1 LVIDGDA
8 AEADTP
14 EAAPPRSGFFS
25 SRLFAFV
32 RVGASLAIVAGL
44 IFKLSPRELANTF
57 RDADPWLF
65 VSAFA
70 LMVAVQALVVLK
82 WLTLLRARGVAAHQ
96 LQVARAYC
104 MGNLLSTV
112 LPTAVGGDVYRVYRI
127 QRESSARATDVTMTV
142 LYERATGYAAM
153 SCFGALG
160 AAFHFGSLM
169 IGLLAL
175 AGGTA
180 AALLLSLLLPRLP
193 LPALPA
199 DHFLRNLI
207 SHRRELLVVYRMFAF
222 SLLIQALYI
231 STIALTGR
239 AFGAHLSWWY
249 WAFTTW
255 LVAVALLLP
264 ITLGGLGVRESSFS
278 GLVRRGGGTAAH
290 GAATGFAL
298 GILLVV
304 VNAFLLLLIEI
315 AERLGLVPELPV
327 RTTDATRGTEA
338 IPASRG

>member
-1 LVIDGDA
+1 MVIDADA
-8 AEADTP
+8 AEP
-14 EAAPPRSGFFS
+14 EIQDEAPPRGGFFS
-25 SRLFAFV
+25 GRLFAIV
-32 RVGASLAIVAGL
+32 RVLASLAIVAGL
-44 IFKLSPRELANTF
+44 IFKLSLEELADTF

-70 LMVAVQALVVLK
+70 LMLAVQALVILK
-82 WLTLLRARGVAAHQ
+82 WLTLLRARGVHAHQ

-127 QRESSARATDVTMTV
+127 QRESSARAADVTMTV

-160 AAFHFGSLM
+160 VAFHFGSFA

-175 AGGTA
+175 AGGA
-180 AALLLSLLLPRLP
+180 VMAGLLALLLPRLP

-199 DHFLRNLI
+199 DHILRNLL

-222 SLLIQALYI
+222 SLAIQALYI
-231 STIALTGR
+231 STIAITGR

-255 LVAVALLLP
+255 VVAVALLLP
-264 ITLGGLGVRESSFS
+264 VTLGGLGVRESSFS
-278 GLVRRGGGTAAH
+278 GLVRRGGGTAAQ

-298 GILLVV
+298 GILLIA
-304 VNAFLLLLIEI
+304 VNGLGLLLIEI
-315 AERLGLVPELPV
+315 AERIGLAPEQRTLAQQPV
-327 RTTDATRGTEA
+327 AEA
-338 IPASRG
+338 EPVSARPA

>member
-1 LVIDGDA
+1 M
-8 AEADTP
+8 
-14 EAAPPRSGFFS
+14 S
-25 SRLFAFV
+25 SRLFAV
-32 RVGASLAIVAGL
+32 IRVLASLAIVAGL
-44 IFKLSPRELANTF
+44 VFKLSLEELVDTF
-57 RDADPWLF
+57 RDADPWLIF
-65 VSAFA
+65 AAFA
-70 LMVAVQALVVLK
+70 LMVAVQALVIVK
-82 WLTLLRARGVAAHQ
+82 WMTLLRARGVVAHQ

-127 QRESSARATDVTMTV
+127 QRESSARAADVTMTV

-160 AAFHFGSLM
+160 AAFHYGSLV

-180 AALLLSLLLPRLP
+180 IAAALALLLPRLP
-193 LPALPA
+193 LPTLSP
-199 DHFLRNLI
+199 DHFLRNLLAN
-207 SHRRELLVVYRMFAF
+207 RRELVVVYQMFAF
-222 SLLIQALYI
+222 SLVIQALYI

-255 LVAVALLLP
+255 IVAVALLLP
-264 ITLGGLGVRESSFS
+264 VTLGGLGVRESTFS
-278 GLVRRGGGTAAH
+278 GMVRRGGGTAAQ

-298 GILLVV
+298 GILVIA
-304 VNAFLLLLIEI
+304 VNGFGLLLIEV
-315 AERLGLVPELPV
+315 ADRLGLAPEAPVPRVAEPAKVAAEL
-327 RTTDATRGTEA
+327 
-338 IPASRG
+338 